1 MQAMLH
7 ARSTLFCFVFFSLVA
22 TAETHGQK
30 LGFNRD
36 VLPILS
42 AKCFQCHG
50 ADVAARQA
58 DLRLDQVASATEKRD
73 DRIPIVPGRPD
84 QSELIH
90 RIQSDDANEMMPP
103 AELNNPLTDE
113 EKQILEQWIAEGAEY
128 EQHWAF
134 VPPRKPPIPAGEWG
148 ETEVDRFVLRR
159 LRQVGL
165 VPQSKATREQLIRRA
180 SFDLTGLPPTPAQL
194 EAYREDTAPLAYERL
209 VDRLLASP
217 RFGERMAVWWLDGAH
232 YGDSHGYDNDLENS
246 QWPWRTWVIDAFNR
260 SQPFDQFTVEQLAG
274 DLIPNPTDD
283 QVLATAFNRNHR
295 IQTEDGAIDEEWRTE
310 YVVDRV
316 ETMGAMWMGLTL
328 GCCRC
333 HDHKYD
339 PISQREFY
347 QLFSLFNNLDEKG
360 FINNLRGSAEPRVR
374 YRPQQFA
381 KEEARINNSQIDSK
395 AKQQALKSLESEYP
409 WVMIMREMPSRRD
422 AYILARGQ
430 YDARGEKVEP
440 GLPAAFLPASD
451 AGEVTRLTLAKWLV
465 DGRHPLTA
473 RVIVNR
479 IWEELFGIGLVESS
493 ENFGVQA
500 EWPSHPEL
508 LDWLAVDFVESG
520 WDMKTLVRKIVLSA
534 SYQQSDHVDALRLER
549 DPQNRLLSRG
559 PRQRL
564 SAEMIRDQALLVSG
578 MLHGEIGGPS
588 VRPYQPPGLWEEVEK
603 RGTFQQ
609 DHGQNLYR
617 RSLYTAIRKTVP
629 PPGMVLFDLPSREV
643 CAIRRVRTNTP
654 LQALALMNEI
664 TYVEA
669 AKMLAA
675 RMLVQGTDPSER
687 IAWGFQVVTQ
697 RLPQQEELEVLR
709 RGYERRL
716 AKYRQQPDAAK
727 ALISQGEM
735 PAPEGLSIGELAAMT
750 TVANV
755 ILNLDEAINR

>member
-1 MQAMLH
+1 M
-7 ARSTLFCFVFFSLVA
+7 
-22 TAETHGQK
+22 
-30 LGFNRD
+30 
-36 VLPILS
+36 
-42 AKCFQCHG
+42 
-50 ADVAARQA
+50 
-58 DLRLDQVASATEKRD
+58 
-73 DRIPIVPGRPD
+73 
-84 QSELIH
+84 
-90 RIQSDDANEMMPP
+90 
-103 AELNNPLTDE
+103 
-113 EKQILEQWIAEGAEY
+113 
-128 EQHWAF
+128 
-134 VPPRKPPIPAGEWG
+134 
-148 ETEVDRFVLRR
+148 
-159 LRQVGL
+159 
-165 VPQSKATREQLIRRA
+165 
-180 SFDLTGLPPTPAQL
+180 
-194 EAYREDTAPLAYERL
+194 
-209 VDRLLASP
+209 
-217 RFGERMAVWWLDGAH
+217 
-232 YGDSHGYDNDLENS
+232 
-246 QWPWRTWVIDAFNR
+246 
-260 SQPFDQFTVEQLAG
+260 
-274 DLIPNPTDD
+274 
-283 QVLATAFNRNHR
+283 
-295 IQTEDGAIDEEWRTE
+295 
-310 YVVDRV
+310 
-316 ETMGAMWMGLTL
+316 
-328 GCCRC
+328 
-333 HDHKYD
+333 
-339 PISQREFY
+339 
-347 QLFSLFNNLDEKG
+347 
-360 FINNLRGSAEPRVR
+360 
-374 YRPQQFA
+374 
-381 KEEARINNSQIDSK
+381 
-395 AKQQALKSLESEYP
+395 
-409 WVMIMREMPSRRD
+409 
-422 AYILARGQ
+422 
-430 YDARGEKVEP
+430 
-440 GLPAAFLPASD
+440 
-451 AGEVTRLTLAKWLV
+451 

-549 DPQNRLLSRG
+549 DPQNRLISRG

-716 AKYRQQPDAAK
+716 AKYRQQPNAAK

>member
-1 MQAMLH
+1 MQTMLF
-7 ARSTLFCFVFFSLVA
+7 ARSTLCCLVFFSLAV

-50 ADVAARQA
+50 ADAAARQA
-58 DLRLDQVASATEKRD
+58 DLRLDQVDAVTEKRD
-73 DRIPIVPGRPD
+73 DRIPVVPGRPD
-84 QSELIH
+84 QSELVR
-90 RIQSDDANEMMPP
+90 RIRSEDANEMMPP
-103 AELNNPLTDE
+103 AELNNPLTDK

-134 VPPRKPPIPAGEWG
+134 VPPHKVPIPVGEWG
-148 ETEVDRFVLRR
+148 ETEVDRFILRR

-165 VPQSKATREQLIRRA
+165 TPQSKASREQLIRRV
-180 SFDLTGLPPTPAQL
+180 SFDLTGLPPTTEQF
-194 EAYREDTAPLAYERL
+194 EAYREDTTPLAYSRL

-260 SQPFDQFTVEQLAG
+260 SQPFDQFTIEQLAG

-316 ETMGAMWMGLTL
+316 ETMGALWMGLTL

-374 YRPQQFA
+374 YHPQQFA
-381 KEEARINNSQIDSK
+381 EEQDRINNSQIDSE
-395 AKQQALKSLESEYP
+395 AKQQALESLEREYP
-409 WVMIMREMPSRRD
+409 WVMIMREMPSPRD
-422 AYILARGQ
+422 AYVLARGQ

-440 GLPAAFLPASD
+440 GLPTAFMPPPD
-451 AGEVTRLTLAKWLV
+451 AGEVTRLTLAQWLV

-479 IWEELFGIGLVESS
+479 IWEELFGIGLIESS
-493 ENFGVQA
+493 ENLGVQA

-508 LDWLAVDFVESG
+508 LDWLAVDFVESD
-520 WDMKTLVRKIVLSA
+520 WDVKALVRKIVLSS
-534 SYQQSDHVDALRLER
+534 SYQQSDHVDALRLEK
-549 DPQNRLLSRG
+549 DPQNRLISRG

-578 MLHGEIGGPS
+578 LLHGEIGGPS

-654 LQALALMNEI
+654 LQAMALMNET

-675 RMLVQGTDPSER
+675 RMLTHGADPSES
-687 IAWGFQVVTQ
+687 IVWGFRAVTQ
-697 RLPQQEELEVLR
+697 RLPDPKELEVLR

-716 AKYRQQPDAAK
+716 AKYRQQADAAK

-735 PAPEGLSIGELAAMT
+735 PAPKGLSIDELAAMT

-755 ILNLDEAINR
+755 LLNLDEAINR